1 MKQFAKTIL
10 LKNDPNL
17 IATYLHYHNHIW
29 LEVVQSF
36 RKVGVEDIR
45 IWMIGRRLFM
55 LMTTTDAFDPNT
67 DFDKYLS
74 LHPKNEE
81 WEELMKTFQ
90 EKAPEA
96 KPDEHWA
103 DMELIFQMPH

>member
-10 LKNDPNL
+10 LKDDPDL

-29 LEVVQSF
+29 PDVVRSF
-36 RKVGVEDIR
+36 RQVGVEDIR

-55 LMTTTDAFDPNT
+55 LMTTTDAFNPHT
-67 DFDKYLS
+67 DFDRYLG
-74 LHPKNEE
+74 LHPRNRE

-103 DMELIFQMPH
+103 EMELVFQMPK